1 MNLSGIPTSVIFL
14 LQSDNIEE
22 IINTILEKW
31 HENIATIQKP
41 EKKSLDLKVE
51 EQLVK
56 LLETTKV
63 QSVAKER
70 QYTEEEKRIREQ
82 ILAQYS
88 QVRYLN
94 FLHALSI

>member
-1 MNLSGIPTSVIFL
+1 MHS
-14 LQSDNIEE
+14 
-22 IINTILEKW
+22 IIEKW
-31 HENIATIQKP
+31 SECNEKDSEQK
-41 EKKSLDLKVE
+41 KLGSDLNVE

-63 QSVAKER
+63 QSIVKER

-88 QVRYLN
+88 QVNLFNNPNYVRK
-94 FLHALSI
+94 